1 MSKVF
6 PLILLSDHLTV
17 CRLPP
22 DALLPSWA
30 ESNGLQAIIRTI
42 DELCIICSEDKVPA
56 NITAEPDWRVLKVQG
71 PLVFSEVGVLAS
83 LANPLAEAEI
93 SIFAISTFETDYIL
107 VKENDLDQAVKVLQ
121 KAGHTIRRENG

>member
-6 PLILLSDHLTV
+6 SLILLPDCLTV

-22 DALLPSWA
+22 DALLPAWA
-30 ESNGLQAIIRTI
+30 ESDGLQAIIRTT
-42 DELCIICSEDKVPA
+42 DELCIICDEDNVPA
-56 NITAEPDWRVLKVQG
+56 NITAEPDWRALKVQG

-83 LANPLAEAEI
+83 LANPLAEAGI

-107 VKENDLDQAVKVLQ
+107 VKKRDLEAAVEKLREV
-121 KAGHTIRRENG
+121 GHSVRMDSS

>member
-6 PLILLSDHLTV
+6 SLILLPDYLTI

-30 ESNGLQAIIRTI
+30 GSNGLQAIIRTT
-42 DELCIICSEDKVPA
+42 DELCIICDKDNVPA
-56 NITAEPDWRVLKVQG
+56 NITAEPDWRALKVQG

-83 LANPLAEAEI
+83 LANPLAEAGI

-107 VKENDLDQAVKVLQ
+107 VKKVDLESAVKTLQ
-121 KAGHTIRRENG
+121 KAGHSVRTDDE